1 VVGQFSQ
8 LTLQS
13 FVAGRAGTGLPYHPL
28 FHRYRAMW
36 ATMVALACGVIGAI
50 AILVA
55 VLTGHKFDLPSPQAV
70 PDPALGEL
78 LYDFAALQGTGMPG
92 AAEQAGFV
100 PAPEAANTG
109 IASPPLASRPD
120 KRCTRTTWPFFD
132 NDCLWGNTADNG
144 RQERRRRRIVA
155 RLKSPWCSGLR
166 SNDGAYFC
174 RSRS

>member
-1 VVGQFSQ
+1 MVGQFSQ

-28 FHRYRAMW
+28 FHHYRAMW

-55 VLTGHKFDLPSPQAV
+55 VPTGHKFDHASSQV
-70 PDPALGEL
+70 DPALAEL
-78 LYDFAALQGTGMPG
+78 LYDFAALQAAGIPG
-92 AAEQAGFV
+92 ATAQVEFV
-100 PAPEAANTG
+100 PASEPGNTET
-109 IASPPLASRPD
+109 ASPPLASQPE
-120 KRCTRTTWPFFD
+120 KGCTRATWSFFD
-132 NDCLWGNTADNG
+132 NDCLWGNADSG
-144 RQERRRRRIVA
+144 TQERRRRRIVA
-155 RLKSPWCSGLR
+155 RLKSPWYSGLR